1 MTYPE
6 LERENKELKRRLK
19 NIEMNGKI
27 SDLVGSLLWT
37 TLALLTLSL
46 VYTLTIIGAAELSTN
61 WSDVSTA
68 LLDLGIFLSQAILYG
83 FILWHFLVTVMDLF
97 KAEIIELFKK
107 AEIALGGAISGSTR
121 ALRDKG
127 QKKKSDEL

>member
-19 NIEMNGKI
+19 NIKMNGKI

-61 WSDVSTA
+61 WSDASTA

-83 FILWHFLVTVMDLF
+83 FILWHFFTTVVDLF
-97 KAEIIELFKK
+97 RTEIIELFKK
-107 AEIALGGAISGSTR
+107 AEIAFGGAISGSTR
-121 ALRDKG
+121 ALREKG